1 MSLIKVSIKKLTG
14 IIGVVLTLSI
24 SGTLSAKNGVYVTGG
39 SGMDDTLI
47 QSGDISGAS
56 VRGFGFRQDIHS
68 QLRLGLFDGG
78 LFGEG
83 LFREGLWFID
93 YEWHQ
98 LSSRFEGR
106 SEQMTIWAVK
116 PTLQFFFQPEKKSGL
131 FYEAAL
137 GAAYLD
143 EKTFEEVKK
152 AEHVNFVMQF
162 ALGWQSQNSPWHVAL
177 RYNHYSNGYLAQP
190 NPGIDFA
197 SLVLNYTFN

>member
-1 MSLIKVSIKKLTG
+1 MSLKKVSLKKITG
-14 IIGVVLTLSI
+14 MIGFVFILSI
-24 SGTLSAKNGVYVTGG
+24 NGTLSANNGVYITGG

-47 QSGDISGAS
+47 QSGDISGARAWG
-56 VRGFGFRQDIHS
+56 VGFRQDIES
-68 QLRLGLFDGG
+68 QFRHG

-83 LFREGLWFID
+83 HWFID

-98 LSSRFEGR
+98 LSSQFEGR
-106 SEQMTIWAVK
+106 DEQMTIWAVK
-116 PTLQFFFQPEKKSGL
+116 PTLQFFFQPEKKAGL

-143 EKTFEEVKK
+143 QTTFEEVKRAK
-152 AEHVNFVMQF
+152 HVNFVMQF
-162 ALGWQSQNSPWHVAL
+162 ALGWQPQNTPWQVAL

-197 SLVLNYTFN
+197 TLVLNYTFN